1 MLELK
6 AVTGKNARVNGC
18 DWENVRLK
26 AVTGK
31 NARVNGCD
39 REKC

>member
-1 MLELK
+1 MLEIM
-6 AVTGKNARVNGC
+6 AVTGENARIKGC

-26 AVTGK
+26 AVTGI

-39 REKC
+39 WEKC